1 MAVSTGTLAIRGRV
15 YNMTGVSG
23 FTPSGG
29 TDLGKV
35 SDLLLAELERDIQV
49 YTGLEYGSTPKYAS
63 IDGSGVIFEFG
74 LSEYSAAVIT
84 LISQR
89 IQPATSTI
97 NYHGALAGSYVLG
110 RTLGSSELLKL
121 LIADEDNPT
130 TRPMLLIPK
139 AVIVKVGNLS
149 FSMAERH
156 TDPATIQIIGLHD
169 STLGAP
175 FAYGDPA
182 KFTEA

>member
-1 MAVSTGTLAIRGRV
+1 MAVETGTLAVRGRV
-15 YNMTGVSG
+15 YNMTGVAG

-29 TDLGKV
+29 TNLGKV
-35 SDLLLAELERDIQV
+35 SDLLLAEFERDVQV
-49 YTGLEYGSTPKYAS
+49 YPTLQFGSTPVHAS

-89 IQPATSTI
+89 IQPAASTI
-97 NYHGALAGSYVLG
+97 NHHGALAGSYVLG

-130 TRPMLLIPK
+130 TMPMLLIPK
-139 AVIVKVGNLS
+139 AVIVKVSNLS
-149 FSMAERH
+149 FSMAQRVM
-156 TDPATIQIIGLHD
+156 DPATIQIIGLHD

-175 FAYGDPA
+175 FAFGDPA